1 MYFAGFNSSFM
12 LKKWFIIL
20 NPNSGKF
27 NAEDR
32 IDHLKKLLSRYEL
45 SFELAVTQYKKH
57 DFELTQAAI
66 KKGYRNF
73 ICIGGDGTL
82 HYMVNAVMKQKVIP
96 SKEIKIGVIPV
107 GTGNDW
113 VKTYNIPKN
122 FKKAVAIIKKGNTI
136 VQDIGKINIKNS
148 KETFYFN
155 NVAGVGFDGLVV
167 KNHHKFKKMG
177 SISYLFS
184 TLYSFIQY
192 QNNQVEISFDKNQ
205 FTTDL
210 FILATGIGK
219 FSGGGM
225 QLTDYK
231 HHRNGSFDI
240 SLIKEIGFKTILK
253 SIPKVFKGNISNIK
267 EFNFYRTQRIS
278 VKYLSYPPLIQADG
292 ELLGEGN
299 CSIEV
304 VPEAIRF
311 VVG

>member
-1 MYFAGFNSSFM
+1 MV
-12 LKKWFIIL
+12 KKWFIIL

-27 NAEDR
+27 NAEER
-32 IDHLKKLLSRYEL
+32 IDHLKKLLSKNDL

-57 DFELTQAAI
+57 DFELTQAAL

-82 HYMVNAVMKQKVIP
+82 HYMVNAIMKQKEIP
-96 SKEIKIGVIPV
+96 TKEIKIGVIPV

-122 FKKAVAIIKKGNTI
+122 FKKAINIIKNGKTI
-136 VQDIGKINIKNS
+136 VQDIGKINVENS
-148 KETFYFN
+148 NDIFYFN

-167 KNHHKFKKMG
+167 KNHHKFKKLG
-177 SISYLFS
+177 SLSYLFS
-184 TLYSFIQY
+184 TLFSYKQY
-192 QNNQVEISFDKNQ
+192 QNNQVEISFNKKQ
-205 FTTDL
+205 FTTNL
-210 FILATGIGK
+210 FILAAGIAK

-231 HHRNGSFDI
+231 EHCNGYFDI

-267 EFNFYRTQRIS
+267 EFNFYRTQKLS
-278 VKYLSYPPLIQADG
+278 VKSLSYLPLIQADG

-311 VVG
+311 VIG